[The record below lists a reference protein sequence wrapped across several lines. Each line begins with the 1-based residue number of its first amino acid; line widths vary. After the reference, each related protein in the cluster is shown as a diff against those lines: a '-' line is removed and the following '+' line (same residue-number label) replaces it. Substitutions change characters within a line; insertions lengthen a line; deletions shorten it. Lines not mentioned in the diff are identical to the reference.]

1 MKTFSNQIPVYI
13 NAGYDCYDAL
23 NNVSM
28 RVIKKQ
34 VGINNIPSTLL
45 DRQDY
50 LIADDSN
57 INFIH
62 KKIVT
67 IYYNPYY
74 QIYIKKQ
81 IGLKL
86 NGSSKGLVFIFI
98 KSNKKLLLENRKSY
112 FNFIFKGNKIRGFIK
127 NKKDKILIILRCND
141 QQ

>member
-50 LIADDSN
+50 LIADDIN

-67 IYYNPYY
+67 IYYNLSY
-74 QIYIKKQ
+74 QTHIKKQ
-81 IGLKL
+81 IGFKL
-86 NGSSKGLVFIFI
+86 NGSNKGVVFTFND
-98 KSNKKLLLENRKSY
+98 SNKKLFLENHKTH
-112 FNFIFKGNKIRGFIK
+112 FDFIVKDNKIRGIIK
-127 NKKDKILIILRCND
+127 NKKNKILIILCCNS
-141 QQ
+141 